1 MNVTF
6 SNEAKKSDAS
16 YTLLRNA
23 TRVVEEAIGDSTT
36 DAVWDR
42 APDDRGS
49 PQYSLRISDGNES
62 ADDLFS
68 PDELESKIRMQI
80 RAYRLLGKLLQVRS
94 NKILQRINQS
104 EN

>member
-6 SNEAKKSDAS
+6 SNETRKSDAS
-16 YTLLRNA
+16 FNLLRNA

-42 APDDRGS
+42 APDDHGS
-49 PQYSLRISDGNES
+49 PKYTLRISDGNES
-62 ADDLFS
+62 ADDHFT
-68 PDELESKIRMQI
+68 PEELESTLRMQI